1 MSYRTK
7 ALLEEWVREFQTEG
21 HQVAGALEVIAQD
34 GSDGSDTGLVVVRLE
49 SISNDLYMQPVAIG
63 NPHWE
68 VTIVPFEADL
78 VLSPQELLALNA
90 ELAITAA
97 LCTFLE
103 HKSQEHD
110 DQVQRERSG

>member
-7 ALLEEWVREFQTEG
+7 ALLEEWVRQFRTEG
-21 HQVAGALEVIAQD
+21 HQVSGALEVIAQD

-49 SISNDLYMQPVAIG
+49 SVANDVYMQPVAIG
-63 NPHWE
+63 DPHWE
-68 VTIVPFEADL
+68 ITIGALEREV
-78 VLSPQELLALNA
+78 VLSPQELLTLNA

-103 HKSQEHD
+103 HKSLEHD
-110 DQVQRERSG
+110 EQHGRTTIA